1 MYFLKNNKRHQIK
14 IKKWKSKKNY
24 FLIKIE
30 NISNRNKSDLLK
42 NKEIFIYS
50 KQLKKKKDEYFWY
63 EIITCKVYN
72 SEKKFLGKVKNII
85 NTPSNDILMINNK
98 KKEILVPFIE
108 KKIIQKIQIKKKK
121 IFINWKI

>member
-1 MYFLKNNKRHQIK
+1 LYFLKNNKRHQIK